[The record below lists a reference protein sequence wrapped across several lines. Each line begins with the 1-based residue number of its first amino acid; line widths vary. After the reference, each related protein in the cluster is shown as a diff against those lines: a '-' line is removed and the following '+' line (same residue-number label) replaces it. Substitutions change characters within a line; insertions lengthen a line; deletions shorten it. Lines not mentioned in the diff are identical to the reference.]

1 MIQSIMEDLI
11 GAVSGAQGAI
21 FLDDEGESISQVGE
35 TTLDMKL
42 LGAWKEIHFDNI
54 KEITGRLGLGNV
66 NAVLFSLEEGNA
78 LIAPVAGSYS
88 LLLFLSSF
96 SDVRVALDKLKNTS
110 VLLQKDIE

>member
-1 MIQSIMEDLI
+1 MQDLI
-11 GAVSGAQGAI
+11 GAVSGAQAAI

-35 TTLDMKL
+35 TTLDLTL

-66 NAVLFSLEEGNA
+66 NAVLFSLDEGNA

-96 SDVRVALDKLKNTS
+96 SDVRAALDKLKITS
-110 VLLQKDIE
+110 VQLQKDIE